1 LRPFFEKRAEKANE
15 YWFNEGYGPD
25 MYIRLDKVVEGID
38 LDTLAPYTVLFV
50 VTYVDVGQQ
59 TEEYTSE
66 SEAIERVDSL
76 RAAGF
81 IGASYTVVS
90 PAK

>member
-1 LRPFFEKRAEKANE
+1 
-15 YWFNEGYGPD
+15 
-25 MYIRLDKVVEGID
+25 M
-38 LDTLAPYTVLFV
+38 DTLAPYTVLYL
-50 VTYVDVGQQ
+50 VTYVDVGQE

-66 SEAIERVDSL
+66 TEAIERVDSL

-81 IGASYTVVS
+81 IGASYTVVC